1 MVEEFVDF
9 GREVLP
15 RSVLEV
21 AFDQQHRQ
29 LVNCFE
35 FRNDL
40 VSHSDQFSQTQLPQ
54 LVFAVGVA
62 LLISG
67 ERRLRACCLARALV
81 IDLLCVCGY

>member
-1 MVEEFVDF
+1 MVEEFVDL

-21 AFDQQHRQ
+21 ALDQQHRQ
-29 LVNCFE
+29 LINCFE
-35 FRNDL
+35 SRNDL
-40 VSHSDQFSQTQLPQ
+40 ISHSDQFIQAQLPQ

-67 ERRLRACCLARALV
+67 EWRLRACRLAIALV